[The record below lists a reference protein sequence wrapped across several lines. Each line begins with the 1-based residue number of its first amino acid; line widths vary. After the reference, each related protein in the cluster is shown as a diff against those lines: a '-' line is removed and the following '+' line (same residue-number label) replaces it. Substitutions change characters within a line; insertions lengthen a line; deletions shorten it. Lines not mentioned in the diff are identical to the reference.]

1 MSGTME
7 LITHAPE
14 ETQALAERFSAQL
27 QGNEVIALTGEMGA
41 GKTQFVH
48 GLARGLQVPEGSV
61 ASPSFV
67 LIREYRGRLTI
78 HHSDLFRLEGLP
90 ETMNVGLE
98 EFYDDGG
105 VTVIE
110 WANKIPGILPDQ
122 FLEIRFEVINPETRK
137 LALVPHGKRYEAF
150 RWR

>member
-1 MSGTME
+1 MSGTLE
-7 LITHAPE
+7 VITRFPE
-14 ETQALAERFSAQL
+14 ETQALAERFSVQL
-27 QGNEVIALTGEMGA
+27 KGNEVIALTGEMGA

-67 LIREYRGRLTI
+67 LIREYRGRLAI

-90 ETMNVGLE
+90 ETVNVGLE

-110 WANKIPGILPDQ
+110 WANKIPGILPEQ
-122 FLEIRFEVINPETRK
+122 FLEIRFEVIDPETRK
-137 LALVPHGKRYEAF
+137 LLLVPHGKRYEDL

>member
-1 MSGTME
+1 MNGTLE
-7 LITHAPE
+7 VITRFPE
-14 ETQALAERFSAQL
+14 ETQALAERFSVQL
-27 QGNEVIALTGEMGA
+27 KGNEVIALTGEMGA

-48 GLARGLQVPEGSV
+48 GLARGLQVPDGSV

-90 ETMNVGLE
+90 ETVNVGLE

-110 WANKIPGILPDQ
+110 WANKIPGILPEQ
-122 FLEIRFEVINPETRK
+122 FLEIRFEVTDPETRK
-137 LALVPHGKRYEAF
+137 LLLVPHGKRYEAL
-150 RWR
+150 RWQ